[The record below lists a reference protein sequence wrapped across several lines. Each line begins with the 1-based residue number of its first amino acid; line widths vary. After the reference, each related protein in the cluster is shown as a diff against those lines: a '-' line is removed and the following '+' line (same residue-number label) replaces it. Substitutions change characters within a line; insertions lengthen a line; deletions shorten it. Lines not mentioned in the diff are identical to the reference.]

1 MSFDFTMFSFKRRPQ
16 TTKNLDQQLVFQ
28 LSKSRIPSPRQLKY
42 LSHFIKGRER
52 LFLYGFFVIM
62 VSGLAILGSLL
73 YQKYI
78 ELIPKAGG
86 TYIEAMLGNPQY
98 VNPLYAS
105 LNPIDADL
113 EELLFSR
120 LYTSDA
126 EGNTVP
132 DLADEQTISAEN
144 KTYKITLREAHWP
157 TGELITA
164 DDVLFTFNLIQNPD
178 YKSPLNARFSQVTAE
193 KVDDKTISFSLSEP
207 YGRFTSLLD
216 FGILPKNLWEG
227 VSPEM
232 IPLAE
237 LNLKPIG
244 SGPYKLKSLVKNNT
258 GTIRSYTLERNEHY
272 YGQAPYLDKIIFKF
286 FPSSEEMVAAINNGH
301 VNGLA
306 ELPANLIETI
316 IAKNSLNFHTI
327 PQPYL
332 TAVFFNAKAKGAVS
346 LAPIRQAL
354 TAIEKQNVLSIA
366 GQSDRRIA
374 DSLIPASYTK
384 TEAMPALQL
393 NEAQQLLEKN
403 DWKLRTLT
411 TADLEAIKTSKT
423 PGSITE
429 LGVGE
434 WRMKGNDGIIITL
447 AAPTSLKGV
456 AEKVAEDWKK
466 LGVKVNLKIQEDT
479 QIQNQALANKDFD
492 AIIYTEALETGD
504 PFPFWATD
512 GPGNISGY
520 SRSDVDTWL
529 KEARLS
535 SDANVVSDRY
545 NKFQTALITDVP
557 AIPLFWQAYIYPQTK
572 KLKGFSSTFL
582 SNSSDRF
589 IDIESWYLKVKRQI
603 K

>member
-1 MSFDFTMFSFKRRPQ
+1 MFSFRRRQQ

-28 LSKSRIPSPRQLKY
+28 LSKSRIPSLRQLKY

-52 LFLYGFFVIM
+52 LFLSAFFIIM
-62 VSGLAILGSLL
+62 LSGLVLLGSLL
-73 YQKYI
+73 YRQHI
-78 ELIPKAGG
+78 QLIPKAGG
-86 TYIEAMLGNPQY
+86 TYIEAMVGNPQY
-98 VNPLYAS
+98 INPLYAS
-105 LNPIDADL
+105 LNPVDADL
-113 EELLFSR
+113 EKLIFSR

-126 EGNTVP
+126 DGNTIP
-132 DLADEQTISAEN
+132 DLAAEQTISAEN

-157 TGELITA
+157 TGELITV
-164 DDVLFTFNLIQNPD
+164 DDVLFTFNLIQNPE
-178 YKSPLNARFSQVTAE
+178 YKSPLSSRFSQVTAE
-193 KVDDKTISFSLSEP
+193 KIDDKTISFNLSEP

-216 FGILPKNLWEG
+216 FGILPSNLWEG

-244 SGPYKLKSLVKNNT
+244 SGPYQLKSLVKNNT
-258 GTIRSYTLERNEHY
+258 GTIRSYTLERNNHY
-272 YGQAPYLDKIIFKF
+272 YGQAPYLNEIIFKF
-286 FPSSEEMVAAINNGH
+286 FPSSEEMVAAINNGQ

-306 ELPANLIETI
+306 ELPANLIDSI
-316 IAKNSLNFHTI
+316 IAKNSLNFHAI

-332 TAVFFNAKAKGAVS
+332 TAVFFNVKSKGAIS
-346 LAPIRQAL
+346 LAPVRQAL
-354 TAIEKQNVLSIA
+354 TAIEKENVLSTVGKNDHTIA
-366 GQSDRRIA
+366 ET
-374 DSLIPASYTK
+374 LIPASHTK
-384 TEAMPALQL
+384 TQAMPTLPL

-403 DWKLRTLT
+403 EWKMRTLT
-411 TADLEAIKTSKT
+411 AADLEAIKTSKQ
-423 PGSITE
+423 PGSIAQ
-429 LGVGE
+429 LGLGE

-447 AAPTSLKGV
+447 AAPTSLKAV

-479 QIQNQALANKDFD
+479 QIQNQTLASKEFD

-504 PFPFWATD
+504 PYPFWVTD

-529 KEARLS
+529 KEARLTSDS
-535 SDANVVSDRY
+535 SVVIDRY
-545 NKFQTALITDVP
+545 NKFQSTMIADVP
-557 AIPLFWQAYIYPQTK
+557 AIPLYWQAYVYPQTK

-582 SNSSDRF
+582 RNSSDRF
-589 IDIESWYLKVKRQI
+589 IGVESWYLKVKRKI